1 MMEEPMNATRADRW
15 AVLFAL
21 VLPTLVTLVYFVWA
35 EGFSPSVQQGT
46 YAVGKVVQFVFP
58 LAWVVLAQRRRP
70 RLARPTLAGLAQ
82 GIGFGLLVLA
92 AMLALYHAYLKPS
105 GLLDPAA
112 SEMRAKVLG
121 MGIATVA
128 QYVAL
133 GAFYSLLH
141 SLLEEYYWRWFV
153 FGQLRRFAPL
163 APAVLISSLGFM
175 AHHVVVL
182 AGYFGW
188 TSPATWLFSLA
199 VAVGGAVWAGLY
211 ERHQALWGVWASHL
225 LVDAGIFIV
234 GYDLV
239 GPALGG

>member
-1 MMEEPMNATRADRW
+1 MDATRADRL

-21 VLPTLVTLVYFVWA
+21 VLPMLVTLVYFVWA
-35 EGFSPSVQQGT
+35 EGLPAGVQQGT
-46 YAVGKVVQFVFP
+46 YAVGKVVQFTFP
-58 LAWVVLAQRRRP
+58 LAWVVLIQRRRP

-92 AMLALYHAYLKPS
+92 AMLALYHGYLEPS
-105 GLLDPAA
+105 GLLDSAA
-112 SEMRAKVLG
+112 SAMRAKVLG
-121 MGIATVA
+121 MGIDTVA
-128 QYVAL
+128 QYAAL
-133 GAFYSLLH
+133 GVFYSLLH

-153 FGQLRRFAPL
+153 FAQLRRFAPL
-163 APAVLISSLGFM
+163 ALAVLVSSLGFM

-188 TSPATWLFSLA
+188 TSPATWLFSLS
-199 VAVGGAVWAGLY
+199 VAIGGAVWACLY
-211 ERHQALWGVWASHL
+211 ERHQTLWGVWASHL